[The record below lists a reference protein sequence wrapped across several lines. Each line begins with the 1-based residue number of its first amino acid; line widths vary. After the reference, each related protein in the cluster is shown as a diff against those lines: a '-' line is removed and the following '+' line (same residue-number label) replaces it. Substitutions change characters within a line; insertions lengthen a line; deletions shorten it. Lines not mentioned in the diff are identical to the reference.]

1 MIGTQVGN
9 YRIVEKIGEG
19 GMGVVYKAVEVSL
32 DRTVAVKVLSPDL
45 AGDQALIERFRSE
58 AKAQANLNHPNIAI
72 LYTFLTTSETSMMV
86 MEYLEGETFD
96 QTLQRRGLLP
106 QEQAVPIFKQ
116 ALLGIGYAHRHGIV
130 HRDIKPSNIMLTTSG
145 MVKVMD
151 FGIAKVLGGQR
162 MTQTGTR
169 MGTVNYMS
177 PEQIR
182 NRPVD
187 IRSDIYALGVT
198 LYEMLTAHLPF
209 ESDSDF
215 EVMSQHVN
223 MPPPR
228 PTLHYP
234 YIPIGIEQA
243 VLKALE
249 KDPNARFQTV
259 EEFGAALE
267 HPEGGVLGIP
277 QQAVATAPGLAPAP
291 VETRPHYATPA
302 PTPVPV
308 APPTPATAYVA
319 SSPGTG
325 YPTPPPATPVPA
337 AATGDFWSQRR
348 NLVLIGIGAAALLL
362 IVAII
367 SFQLA
372 TKKPAP
378 VSIGSNSA
386 LGGSTTGASGARSA
400 LTMAQPESNMG
411 SAQLPNP
418 EGPSNPQPSVPQGSA
433 PPPTPAPVRPAWK
446 DAHDSAQHALHSGAF
461 LQAVTEARRAR
472 AQGDPSA
479 QGLEEQALEGLLQGV
494 RAARQARDYN
504 SALVKVSSLI
514 DLFPN
519 RSDLQQMR
527 LAIQQ
532 EQQDFAR
539 QQLEEQRRAEQ
550 ERQKQAYDAKFA
562 RFTFNHRHIVMGPD
576 GKMYTFYCQGLLS
589 VSPEGVVQY
598 DCQRTNDPQGR
609 CDHVTWV
616 QGSIRQ
622 VKISRDG
629 SLHLATANGNF
640 DMFGNAGDVQQAMA
654 AITPLAAGRK

>member
-1 MIGTQVGN
+1 
-9 YRIVEKIGEG
+9 
-19 GMGVVYKAVEVSL
+19 
-32 DRTVAVKVLSPDL
+32 
-45 AGDQALIERFRSE
+45 
-58 AKAQANLNHPNIAI
+58 
-72 LYTFLTTSETSMMV
+72 
-86 MEYLEGETFD
+86 
-96 QTLQRRGLLP
+96 
-106 QEQAVPIFKQ
+106 
-116 ALLGIGYAHRHGIV
+116 
-130 HRDIKPSNIMLTTSG
+130 
-145 MVKVMD
+145 
-151 FGIAKVLGGQR
+151 
-162 MTQTGTR
+162 
-169 MGTVNYMS
+169 
-177 PEQIR
+177 
-182 NRPVD
+182 
-187 IRSDIYALGVT
+187 
-198 LYEMLTAHLPF
+198 
-209 ESDSDF
+209 
-215 EVMSQHVN
+215 
-223 MPPPR
+223 
-228 PTLHYP
+228 
-234 YIPIGIEQA
+234 
-243 VLKALE
+243 
-249 KDPNARFQTV
+249 
-259 EEFGAALE
+259 
-267 HPEGGVLGIP
+267 
-277 QQAVATAPGLAPAP
+277 
-291 VETRPHYATPA
+291 
-302 PTPVPV
+302 
-308 APPTPATAYVA
+308 
-319 SSPGTG
+319 
-325 YPTPPPATPVPA
+325 
-337 AATGDFWSQRR
+337 
-348 NLVLIGIGAAALLL
+348 L

>member
-19 GMGVVYKAVEVSL
+19 GMGVVYKAVELSL

-267 HPEGGVLGIP
+267 HPEGGVLGVP
-277 QQAVATAPGLAPAP
+277 QPGMATAAGLAPAP
-291 VETRPHYATPA
+291 VETRPPQYVTPA
-302 PTPVPV
+302 PTQAPV
-308 APPTPATAYVA
+308 APPAPATARA
-319 SSPGTG
+319 ATSPGQS
-325 YPTPPPATPVPA
+325 YPTMPPAAVPA
-337 AATGDFWSQRR
+337 AAPGDFWSQRR
-348 NLVLIGIGAAALLL
+348 NIVLIGIGAAALLL
-362 IVAII
+362 IVALV
-367 SFQLA
+367 SYQLA
-372 TKKPAP
+372 NKKPAP

-386 LGGSTTGASGARSA
+386 LGGSTAGASGARSA

-418 EGPSNPQPSVPQGSA
+418 EGPSSPQPSVPQGSA
-433 PPPTPAPVRPAWK
+433 
-446 DAHDSAQHALHSGAF
+446 
-461 LQAVTEARRAR
+461 
-472 AQGDPSA
+472 
-479 QGLEEQALEGLLQGV
+479 
-494 RAARQARDYN
+494 
-504 SALVKVSSLI
+504 
-514 DLFPN
+514 
-519 RSDLQQMR
+519 
-527 LAIQQ
+527 
-532 EQQDFAR
+532 
-539 QQLEEQRRAEQ
+539 
-550 ERQKQAYDAKFA
+550 
-562 RFTFNHRHIVMGPD
+562 
-576 GKMYTFYCQGLLS
+576 
-589 VSPEGVVQY
+589 
-598 DCQRTNDPQGR
+598 
-609 CDHVTWV
+609 
-616 QGSIRQ
+616 
-622 VKISRDG
+622 
-629 SLHLATANGNF
+629 
-640 DMFGNAGDVQQAMA
+640 
-654 AITPLAAGRK
+654 